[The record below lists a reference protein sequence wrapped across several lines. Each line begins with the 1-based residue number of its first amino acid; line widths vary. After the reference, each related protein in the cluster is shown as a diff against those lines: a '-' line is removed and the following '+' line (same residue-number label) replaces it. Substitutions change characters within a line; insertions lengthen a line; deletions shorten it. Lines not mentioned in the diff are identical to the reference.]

1 MIIGETYGGK
11 LTSFDINSDGSL
23 SNRKVWAQMM
33 PKSYYLLTKI
43 VRALKIPVKE
53 GRATPYPVPDGI
65 CLDNDNGIWVASPTT
80 SEVIRY
86 TQGGIVTKRITTP
99 DRAYACMLGGKEGKT
114 LYVSTAKASDPEIA
128 SKEKNG
134 KIYSVEV
141 DYPRAGK
148 P

>member
-1 MIIGETYGGK
+1 
-11 LTSFDINSDGSL
+11 
-23 SNRKVWAQMM
+23 
-33 PKSYYLLTKI
+33 
-43 VRALKIPVKE
+43 
-53 GRATPYPVPDGI
+53 
-65 CLDNDNGIWVASPTT
+65 
-80 SEVIRY
+80 
-86 TQGGIVTKRITTP
+86 
-99 DRAYACMLGGKEGKT
+99 MLGGKEGKT